1 MSDRPNAGE
10 RQERSVLA
18 GAAFLIVGLVMLVP
32 SGLCTGVFGGGA
44 LLDMIAHPQNA
55 SDAVSILGTALL
67 IGGPFVIAGIVLV
80 RIGISRL
87 RGG

>member
-1 MSDRPNAGE
+1 MSDRSKAADRPG
-10 RQERSVLA
+10 RSVLA

-44 LLDMIAHPQNA
+44 LLDMISHPANA
-55 SDAVSILGTALL
+55 SDAASILGTALL

-87 RGG
+87 RGD